1 VGLRVVPSHL
11 QVQHFTWSALQ
22 HLKWSTGDRLL
33 TVADALALVQ
43 QQVELVIIDV
53 KASPDVNRVGA
64 VCSVLCCV
72 VLPSAMRLVWV
83 RGPTNCSVAVIA
95 SLASYVACARRVVT
109 TLFLAA
115 ACSVQHKFT
124 PKGD

>member
-1 VGLRVVPSHL
+1 MALRVVPFHL

-43 QQVELVIIDV
+43 QQVQLVIIDV

-64 VCSVLCCV
+64 VCCTALLGWQLVLREHGALA
-72 VLPSAMRLVWV
+72 VLGCTLLSAQLALQQLKWSTGDRLLTAADALALV
-83 RGPTNCSVAVIA
+83 CS
-95 SLASYVACARRVVT
+95 SRW
-109 TLFLAA
+109 
-115 ACSVQHKFT
+115 K
-124 PKGD
+124 